1 VRFIFYL
8 GKPAIVREFE
18 IENIKEFLNKTKG
31 SNITFK
37 INERVEITEGP
48 LRGKAGKIEQL
59 GKNTIKLSIEQLG
72 ISLIAQVHKST
83 VRQLA

>member
-1 VRFIFYL
+1 M
-8 GKPAIVREFE
+8 
-18 IENIKEFLNKTKG
+18 
-31 SNITFK
+31 
-37 INERVEITEGP
+37 EITEGP

-72 ISLIAQVHKST
+72 ISLIARVHKST